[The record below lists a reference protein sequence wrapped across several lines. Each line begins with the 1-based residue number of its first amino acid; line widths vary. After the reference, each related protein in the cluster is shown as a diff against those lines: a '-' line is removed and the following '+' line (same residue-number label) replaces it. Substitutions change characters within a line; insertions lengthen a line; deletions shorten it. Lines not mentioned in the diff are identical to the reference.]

1 MESVLSFDLFQ
12 DEIDKISE
20 NDKKNTKIN
29 FKPFLFHDTWYLDEK
44 ENAQYIKYS
53 ADLLFSQ
60 GLFII
65 INLSTKI

>member
-12 DEIDKISE
+12 DEIDKLSE
-20 NDKKNTKIN
+20 NVKTKTKIS
-29 FKPFLFHDTWYLDEK
+29 FKPFLFHDTWYTDQK

-60 GLFII
+60 GLFITI
-65 INLSTKI
+65 Y